1 MQKMY
6 SIKPVDPGSKLLIE
20 KSLYTIKLMVDLSTG
35 CHDNYA
41 SFFGALKGDSSGRF

>member
-20 KSLYTIKLMVDLSTG
+20 KSFIYHKT
-35 CHDNYA
+35 Y
-41 SFFGALKGDSSGRF
+41 GRFIYRMSW